1 MYLRLIATMQVGL
14 AVVMLQAAS
23 CKATNHATELEP
35 ASGTTIERSTAEPAS
50 TEGSLA
56 GAEGSQCLARGWSG
70 VWLHTADGQ
79 EQQQRRKA
87 IEVATQDMSTLF
99 RGTARKRL
107 DERTAP
113 PRELTLAVEGD
124 RLELS
129 RDGNTIAL
137 RLGAKPVTVESNGQR
152 GALSARCDGD
162 RIIVKAKGDGG
173 GRLTTYTLS
182 PDGRQLM
189 LSVRVIN
196 ERLAGP
202 LSFHSSFRRK

>member
-1 MYLRLIATMQVGL
+1 MFGRSGAFSLA
-14 AVVMLQAAS
+14 AVVLHAAS
-23 CKATNHATELEP
+23 CTATNHATELEP
-35 ASGTTIERSTAEPAS
+35 ASGSTIERSAS
-50 TEGSLA
+50 G
-56 GAEGSQCLARGWSG
+56 EGSQCLARGWSG
-70 VWLHTADGQ
+70 VWLHTADAQ
-79 EQQQRRKA
+79 EQQQRQRA
-87 IEVATQDMSTLF
+87 IEAATQDMSTLF

-162 RIIVKAKGDGG
+162 RIVVNANGDGG
-173 GRLTTYTLS
+173 GRLTTFTLA
-182 PDGRQLM
+182 PDGQLRM
-189 LSVRVIN
+189 QSVRMIN
-196 ERLAGP
+196 ERLSGP
-202 LSFHSSFRRK
+202 LAFQLSFRRK